1 MHETIHLPGFSAIS
15 VSLQHDREPLVLGPK
30 RLRQFV
36 NLTHTVELFL
46 PEDLVSSLLQEVIP
60 FLEGVRKNGITFHGW
75 WLPQVATK
83 HDIHASNRPFLA
95 RAFRV
100 IMCGASS
107 SEVGIQDADEVR
119 RQRATLINENP
130 TETLSLQKEFVHV
143 ACAGLA
149 VDFVSGIAAVHRDG
163 SPGVNRET
171 SD

>member
-1 MHETIHLPGFSAIS
+1 
-15 VSLQHDREPLVLGPK
+15 
-30 RLRQFV
+30 
-36 NLTHTVELFL
+36 
-46 PEDLVSSLLQEVIP
+46 
-60 FLEGVRKNGITFHGW
+60 
-75 WLPQVATK
+75 
-83 HDIHASNRPFLA
+83 
-95 RAFRV
+95 
-100 IMCGASS
+100 MCGASS

-171 SD
+171 SDESCHCVLSCQIHKMHAHLPAKAGLEEGPYQTQACAFAGSWNSQ